1 MALSFLSRW
10 LNYVKGSQDMPEPQ
24 DQILFVGTYTNLG
37 AAGIYTCKL
46 DGATGR
52 VEMLSVADDAG
63 PNPSFVTIHPNG
75 QYLYSVAEVN
85 SFKGDGTGGVTA
97 YSIGE
102 QGKLTK
108 INEQSTGGT
117 GPCHLVVD
125 QTGKHL
131 IIANYAG
138 GSVAM
143 LPLGDDGALGEAC
156 DFHQHIGG
164 SGVIKE
170 RQLEPHAHSVTLTP
184 DNRHVVVCDLGLD
197 KVLVYRINHDAGK
210 LELNESAST
219 DSRPGEGPRH
229 FAFHPDGDAAFA
241 INEIGMTI
249 SAYDFD
255 ADSGDLEETHW
266 VATVRPDTSY
276 DNGNNSTADIHV
288 SPDGRHVYGS
298 NRGHNTLVIYGWD
311 SYARMLYYIGHE
323 STRGATP
330 RNFAIDPSGTW
341 VLAENQNGDTIHS
354 FRRDADS
361 GKLTHSGHMLSVT
374 APVCIQ
380 MMPA

>member
-1 MALSFLSRW
+1 MSA
-10 LNYVKGSQDMPEPQ
+10 PQ

-37 AAGIYTCKL
+37 AAGVYTCRL
-46 DGATGR
+46 DGSTGR
-52 VEMLSVADDAG
+52 VEMLSVAEDAG
-63 PNPSFVTIHPNG
+63 PNPSFVAIHPNQ

-85 SFKGDGTGGVTA
+85 SFKGDGTGGVSA
-97 YSIGE
+97 YSIGDE
-102 QGKLTK
+102 GKLTK

-125 QTGKHL
+125 LTGQYL
-131 IIANYAG
+131 IVANYAG

-143 LPLGDDGALGEAC
+143 LPIGDDGALGEAC
-156 DFHQHIGG
+156 DFIQHEGG
-164 SGVIKE
+164 SGVIKA

-197 KVLVYRINHDAGK
+197 KVLVYRINLEDGK
-210 LELNESAST
+210 LELNESASA

-229 FAFHPDGDAAFA
+229 FAFHPDGDTAFA

-255 ADSGDLEETHW
+255 AASGNLEETQW

-276 DNGNNSTADIHV
+276 DDGNNSTADIHV
-288 SPDGRHVYGS
+288 SPDGNHVYGS
-298 NRGHNTLVIYGWD
+298 NRGHDTLVIYGWD
-311 SYARMLYYIGHE
+311 RSARRLHYIGHE

-354 FRRDADS
+354 FRRNAET
-361 GKLTHSGHMLSVT
+361 GKLTHTGHMLRVP

-380 MMPA
+380 MMPAN

>member
-1 MALSFLSRW
+1 MSA
-10 LNYVKGSQDMPEPQ
+10 PQ
-24 DQILFVGTYTNLG
+24 DQILFVGTYTDLG
-37 AAGIYTCKL
+37 AAGIYTCRL
-46 DGATGR
+46 DGKTGR
-52 VEMLSVADDAG
+52 LEMLSVADDAG
-63 PNPSFVTIHPNG
+63 PNPSFVALHPNL

-85 SFKGDGTGGVTA
+85 SFKGDGSGGVSA
-97 YSIGE
+97 YRIGRN
-102 QGKLTK
+102 GKLTK
-108 INEQSTGGT
+108 INEQSTVGT

-125 QTGKHL
+125 RTGSYV
-131 IIANYAG
+131 IVANYAG

-143 LPLGDDGALGEAC
+143 LPLGEDGALGEAC
-156 DFHQHIGG
+156 DFHQHEGG
-164 SGVIKE
+164 SGIVKE

-184 DNRHVVVCDLGLD
+184 DNRHVAVCDLGLD
-197 KVLVYRINHDAGK
+197 KVLVYRIDHVRGK
-210 LELNESAST
+210 LQLNEAASA

-229 FAFHPDGDAAFA
+229 FAFHPSGDAAFA

-249 SAYDFD
+249 SAYDFT
-255 ADSGDLEETHW
+255 ARSGNLEETHW

-276 DNGNNSTADIHV
+276 DDGNNSTADIHV

-298 NRGHNTLVIYGWD
+298 NRGHDSLVIYGWD
-311 SYARMLYYIGHE
+311 SSARMLYYIGHE

-341 VLAENQNGDTIHS
+341 VLAENQNGDTIHT

-361 GKLTHSGHMLSVT
+361 GKLDHTGHMLSVP